1 MDADTIDGAGLTSG
15 KVCLRAKTVLDV
27 APGYRLI
34 QQHGA
39 LLDGMGRGEPSPA
52 SGLDEHQLAQLWT
65 PWERP
70 REGGVDYQLTI
81 ADADSGNFRGSLV
94 VRSAGP
100 GKLADLGY
108 WVDPKFWGQGLG
120 SEAVRLALGW
130 AFRHLHSSGVSASVQ
145 PDNSRSRRLLQ
156 SLGFKHLGPVPG
168 PAGPLDA
175 YHLPRSGWS
184 GPGACPVSEGD

>member
-34 QQHGA
+34 QLHGA
-39 LLDGMGRGEPSPA
+39 LLDGMGGTEPNPA
-52 SGLDEHQLAQLWT
+52 SGLDEDQLALLWT

-70 REGGVDYQLTI
+70 REGGVDYQLAIT
-81 ADADSGNFRGSLV
+81 DAGSGDFRGSLV
-94 VRSAGP
+94 VRSTGP

-108 WVDPKFWGQGLG
+108 WVDPEFWGQGLG
-120 SEAVRLALGW
+120 TGAVRLALAW
-130 AFRHLHSSGVSASVQ
+130 AFGHLDASGVTASVQ

-156 SLGFKHLGPVPG
+156 SLGFKDLGPIPG
-168 PAGPLDA
+168 QAQPLVA
-175 YHLPRSGWS
+175 YHLPRSEWS
-184 GPGACPVSEGD
+184 DRGGCPGPGAP

>member
-1 MDADTIDGAGLTSG
+1 MDTDTIDGAGLTSG
-15 KVCLRAKTVLDV
+15 KACLRAKTALDV

-39 LLDGMGRGEPSPA
+39 LLEGMGGGKPNPA

-70 REGGVDYQLTI
+70 RDGGVDYQLAI
-81 ADADSGNFRGSLV
+81 ADADSGDFRGSLV

-108 WVDPKFWGQGLG
+108 WVDPEFWGQGLG
-120 SEAVRLALGW
+120 TEAVCLALAW
-130 AFRHLHSSGVSASVQ
+130 AFRHLEASGVTASVQ
-145 PDNSRSRRLLQ
+145 PDNSRSRRLLH
-156 SLGFKHLGPVPG
+156 SLGFKDLGPIPG
-168 PAGPLDA
+168 LAGALIA
-175 YHLPRSGWS
+175 YHLPRSG
-184 GPGACPVSEGD
+184 CPAPNGN